1 MQVKLIE
8 NARDKFSEI
17 ENLKRAW
24 EMKDLE
30 TFEFLQ
36 KNEWKEVYYHHKMRP
51 DWLCEVSEY
60 EKTRKFE
67 IPLELIALEEE
78 IPKFE
83 STETFFEKYNTQI
96 NIWAVMLVILLVS
109 IVYISSE
116 KSKPTIKE
124 KTAIEINID
133 TQKMNLDLIQEKL
146 NKQKIIKSQMKEL
159 QDDLSKN
166 IWEIKNLEMNNS
178 NLREQ
183 YILETNK

>member
-8 NARDKFSEI
+8 NARARFSEI
-17 ENLKRAW
+17 ENLKRSG
-24 EMKDLE
+24 EMQDLE

-51 DWLCEVSEY
+51 DWLCEISEY
-60 EKTRKFE
+60 EKTRKYE
-67 IPLELIALEEE
+67 IPLELIILEEE
-78 IPKFE
+78 ISKQE
-83 STETFFEKYNTQI
+83 IVRTFFEKYNKQI
-96 NIWAVMLVILLVS
+96 NIWGIIAIVLIIVISYSLK
-109 IVYISSE
+109 E
-116 KSKPTIKE
+116 KTKPVIKE

-146 NKQKIIKSQMKEL
+146 NKQKIIKWQIKEL
-159 QDDLSKN
+159 QEDLSKN
-166 IWEIKNLEMNNS
+166 IWEVKTLEINNS